1 MRIRFIV
8 LMTVIAGSMLFLFA
22 FSDSMAAIS
31 GSKHDFSISGYP
43 TFGGSF
49 SGDNDETCVYCHTP
63 HGASTVANMKPLW
76 NRTNATVAFTAYAS
90 PTMDATTPVS
100 ISPVSLLCLSC
111 HDGVGAIN
119 SVLNAPGS
127 GAGSIGLVGPFD
139 QIGDLGPLGKFINIG
154 GLAAVG
160 TMDLTDDH
168 PVSIVWPAGDAGLN
182 PMAGIDSRLKL
193 SGGNMVECTT
203 CHDPHNQAAG
213 IAVGEVQFLV
223 MSNVGSAM
231 CVSCHNK

>member
-1 MRIRFIV
+1 MRKRIIAFAGVIV
-8 LMTVIAGSMLFLFA
+8 CIMLILLDYSNGIAG
-22 FSDSMAAIS
+22 IT

-76 NRTNATVAFTAYAS
+76 NRNNATVAFNAYTS
-90 PTMDATTPVS
+90 PTMDAATPAN

-127 GAGSIGLVGPFD
+127 GAGSLTLTGPYD

-182 PMAGIDSRLKL
+182 PMGGIDARLKL
-193 SGGNMVECTT
+193 RGGNMVECTT